1 MKKLSLLFTLVT
13 LTSLL
18 LSSCSRL
25 ENLSVTKRQHRSGYY
40 VDFGSGKDVA
50 KRNDSKTA
58 PKTRVEKT
66 KIADASVEVKSTS
79 NTVSVSSNIAENT
92 NTISSAKELS
102 TQSSTTLVER
112 AEKKKQVAKEKS
124 DNLFASTTNNSDHK
138 EIVISQEVKKR
149 SRSFSKVLDLLKAP
163 SNNEEVPFWAL
174 ILFAILLPPL
184 AVGLKFGIGT
194 EFWISV
200 LLTLLF
206 WIPGVIYALILI
218 LD

>member
-1 MKKLSLLFTLVT
+1 M
-13 LTSLL
+13 
-18 LSSCSRL
+18 
-25 ENLSVTKRQHRSGYY
+25 
-40 VDFGSGKDVA
+40 
-50 KRNDSKTA
+50 
-58 PKTRVEKT
+58 
-66 KIADASVEVKSTS
+66 EVKSTS
-79 NTVSVSSNIAENT
+79 NTVSVSSNIVENT

-102 TQSSTTLVER
+102 TQSSTALVER

-124 DNLFASTTNNSDHK
+124 DNLFASTTDNSDHK

-174 ILFAILLPPL
+174 IVFAILLPPL